1 MTWQERPSSLRKSKM
16 SSFDPPTL
24 AAVAGTKEMLAPHR
38 DGVPSPSV
46 HRIDQAKSSAASTT
60 DEAIMI
66 SNYPKVCP
74 RCRLEFS
81 SGNKIFAHYRDPSTE
96 CFNASLAPARNKRR
110 GGAKRTRGN
119 GGWTAAVA
127 KQALRTVEATYD
139 AIDAVKLV
147 AYKNYSDDD
156 IEREIARSIIE
167 YRHESRR
174 ADEAQTSQPPP
185 PPRHPNSY
193 HRTWD
198 KPPPQPIRP
207 PTPPLPRRQ

>member
-1 MTWQERPSSLRKSKM
+1 M
-16 SSFDPPTL
+16 SFVHPRPTL
-24 AAVAGTKEMLAPHR
+24 AAVAGTKEVLAPHR

-127 KQALRTVEATYD
+127 KQALRTVEATHE

-147 AYKNYSDDD
+147 AYKNYEPGDV
-156 IEREIARSIIE
+156 EREIARSMIE
-167 YRHESRR
+167 YRQEMQS
-174 ADEAQTSQPPP
+174 SQPLQQTTQP
-185 PPRHPNSY
+185 PPRHRNSH

-207 PTPPLPRRQ
+207 PTPPLRKRQ